1 MLIICAGPDSFR
13 ARLKYRDLVGAYKKK
28 YDEKGST
35 VEHLPSDNLYETLL
49 SKLSNQSLF
58 ASKKLLVC
66 EGLFQKLTAKQ
77 ASNLRD
83 AVYRDADI
91 SVVIDYED
99 KEPKA
104 TAVKSFQEKELFV
117 YAHELAKGAE
127 LNKIVKDLC
136 KRHGVA
142 ETRIPSLIQRYQSDL
157 WAIDTALQVLSAMED
172 GDLGDDANLTQTD
185 NMFVLVDLL
194 LMNKAS
200 WMGQYTAFD
209 INGILNSTVSQM
221 RTWHMAKEGM
231 AKGAHPF
238 VQKKLSGMRIKDA
251 DKRFL
256 QFLKTFYA
264 SRNSLATGDEIVQ
277 LLA

>member
-28 YDEKGST
+28 YDEKGAT
-35 VEHLPSDNLYETLL
+35 IEHLQNENLYETLL

-83 AVYRDADI
+83 AIYRDADI

-104 TAVKSFQEKELFV
+104 TAIKSFEEKELFV
-117 YAHELAKGAE
+117 YSHELAKGTE

-136 KRHGVA
+136 KRYGVA
-142 ETRIPSLIQRYQSDL
+142 ETRIPFLIQRYQSDL
-157 WAIDTALQVLSAMED
+157 WAIDTALQVLSAMQD
-172 GDLGDDANLTQTD
+172 GELSDEVGLSQAD
-185 NMFVLVDLL
+185 NMFALVDLL
-194 LMNKAS
+194 LMNKTS
-200 WMGQYTAFD
+200 WMRQYTAFD
-209 INGILNSTVSQM
+209 INGILNSAVSQM

-231 AKGAHPF
+231 AKGVHPF
-238 VQKKLSGMRIKDA
+238 VQKKLSGMRINNA
-251 DKRFL
+251 DERFL
-256 QFLKTFYA
+256 QFLKSFYA